1 MNVSI
6 RKFPYPFQCAI
17 AISSDID
24 NASSLK
30 NFVQFMDFLNTRK
43 QTKYGKGLDLEI
55 GNSFW
60 FFNSSGSPQLSYFDS
75 LCLFYYL

>member
-1 MNVSI
+1 MNISL
-6 RKFPYPFQCAI
+6 RKFPFPYRCAL

-30 NFVQFMDFLNTRK
+30 NFVQFMEFLNTKR
-43 QTKYGKGLDLEI
+43 QTKYGPGLDLEI

-60 FFNSSGSPQLSYFDS
+60 FFNME
-75 LCLFYYL
+75 